1 MSRLP
6 SEFAELEPFVEEWA
20 LENEHDRFVKLTA
33 TSIETLRVFY
43 DAVVPRAEEISDYLN
58 ALDLDDLPDDA
69 RTLFLM
75 LITFVETAHPIDLNW
90 AATDIEDAFPAERFG
105 FGEVSRQP
113 AILPAARDRTDP

>member
-20 LENEHDRFVKLTA
+20 LGNERDRFVKLTA
-33 TSIETLRVFY
+33 TSIETLREFY
-43 DAVVPRAEEISDYLN
+43 DAVVPRAEEIADYLN
-58 ALDLDDLPDDA
+58 ALDLGDLPDDA
-69 RTLFLM
+69 QTLFHM

-90 AATDIEDAFPAERFG
+90 ATTDIEDAFPAERFG
-105 FGEVSRQP
+105 FGEVSRRP